1 MFQALDQFV
10 KAHGDGAEN
19 QNRGDHHVELEY
31 LRSIDDQVSQTS
43 PGGKKFTDDDAN
55 QRKSDVDL
63 HIAEDQRNRGWK
75 DDLKES
81 VSPVATQRIDQ
92 FEHFGVCLAEAC
104 VETDNGAKYGNRDT
118 GDNDRVGPG
127 AEPYD
132 QKRGKSRFG
141 KGVQYNEIGFQDLRQ
156 TFLIPEKSRTQQ
168 TEESDKE
175 EAQHCFKQC
184 DPGVREEGVI
194 PQHLCKI
201 GENGGRA
208 AEKETVNPCKTCG
221 SFPE

>member
-1 MFQALDQFV
+1 MFQTLDQFV

-92 FEHFGVCLAEAC
+92 FEHFGV
-104 VETDNGAKYGNRDT
+104 
-118 GDNDRVGPG
+118 
-127 AEPYD
+127 
-132 QKRGKSRFG
+132 
-141 KGVQYNEIGFQDLRQ
+141 
-156 TFLIPEKSRTQQ
+156 
-168 TEESDKE
+168 
-175 EAQHCFKQC
+175 
-184 DPGVREEGVI
+184 
-194 PQHLCKI
+194 
-201 GENGGRA
+201 
-208 AEKETVNPCKTCG
+208 
-221 SFPE
+221 